1 MEVQDDEGLIILG
14 DFNGHIR
21 GLGPHETDF
30 NGKMILEWMSN
41 YSLILLNMDEKC
53 QGVITWS
60 RDYKNQH
67 SAVDFVLV
75 NNNKYKK
82 ICNMKI
88 DEQKDFF

>member
-1 MEVQDDEGLIILG
+1 
-14 DFNGHIR
+14 
-21 GLGPHETDF
+21 
-30 NGKMILEWMSN
+30 MICEWMSN

-53 QGVITWS
+53 QGVTTWS

-75 NNNKYKK
+75 NNYYIYKK

-88 DEQKDFF
+88 DEQKDVLDISDHHLVTFSLNIENKKN